1 MRARLRESSA
11 RPIDCPTTSPSVKH
25 DIPHDLSMDSAKKAA
40 KKAVEAYGAR
50 FADYDFSA
58 NWKSETMVDLGFS
71 VAGKRLDGSMEV
83 KTSCLALEL
92 DVPFL
97 FRPFRGKAIQI
108 IEREA
113 RVWIDK
119 AKTGEI

>member
-1 MRARLRESSA
+1 
-11 RPIDCPTTSPSVKH
+11 
-25 DIPHDLSMDSAKKAA
+25 MDAAKGAA

-50 FADYDFSA
+50 FADYNFSA
-58 NWKSETMVDLGFS
+58 DWKSETLVNLGFS

-83 KTSCLALEL
+83 KPDCLALEL

-97 FRPFRGKAIQI
+97 FRPFRGKAIEI

-119 AKTGEI
+119 AKAGELE